1 MASTP
6 TRSKA
11 VSFNIST
18 SNSSTSTHL
27 TTTRTPTSTKNT
39 QEAGITKRPLSQLP
53 KPSSPLVVQGKSSPN
68 PQSKPAPVTVDSIPT
83 AQHGAKPDLVADIVD
98 GPKTIHPRK
107 LANQGGGA
115 QANRPDSRP
124 GSDIQAI
131 MQKNQDRQTSP
142 SSRHRQQGGGRM
154 YHRSGVRTF
163 ANTTSTR
170 DRSPLLDQQKYK
182 ASSMST
188 SQVAQVAHQIRD
200 SVNSA
205 SHEQRRALKYD
216 AARLREHLLK
226 VEEEIKNLNR
236 GRGTLELA
244 IQDVRKSLSVNQQSI
259 STQQKKSS
267 RGEEVHACRERE
279 REGEREYLGLTI
291 TSLSS
296 LC

>member
-11 VSFNIST
+11 VSFNISS
-18 SNSSTSTHL
+18 SNYSTSTHL
-27 TTTRTPTSTKNT
+27 TTTPTSTKNI

-53 KPSSPLVVQGKSSPN
+53 KPSSPLVVQGISSPN
-68 PQSKPAPVTVDSIPT
+68 PQSKSASVTVDSIPT

-98 GPKTIHPRK
+98 GPKTAHPRK

-131 MQKNQDRQTSP
+131 MQKNQDRQASP
-142 SSRHRQQGGGRM
+142 SSRHRHQGGGRM

-188 SQVAQVAHQIRD
+188 SQVAQVAYQIRD

-267 RGEEVHACRERE
+267 RGEEVYTCM
-279 REGEREYLGLTI
+279 
-291 TSLSS
+291 
-296 LC
+296 